1 MWDQRAANA
10 KKTKRPADAA
20 DDGSAGGR
28 NAKPAA
34 TDVRIDP
41 ITGELRQPVDLK
53 PRVAPKKMP
62 RNRAASASPG
72 PAASASTGPPTA
84 VPQDPELWRSVKS
97 VPPSERDVLR

>member
-53 PRVAPKKMP
+53 PRVEAKKMP
-62 RNRAASASPG
+62 TKRRGINRHRSSQSRTAEPRVVAIGDECSAI
-72 PAASASTGPPTA
+72 
-84 VPQDPELWRSVKS
+84 
-97 VPPSERDVLR
+97 